1 MKIEKIFQRLAEIIN
16 EEFSGVVADKDE
28 IFAFL
33 DDEDGNFK
41 IKILNKGIE
50 IDKKLNVKKK
60 DFTPTEEL
68 TIQEKEQLMEDYI
81 SCVNDL
87 ILYFEASG
95 IDAVEEG
102 EIGSEFYSRF
112 LEYYLQ
118 LEDVISS
125 MRNAGIIADVSLFDK
140 NTVDNILR
148 VQKLK
153 YEN

>member
-1 MKIEKIFQRLAEIIN
+1 
-16 EEFSGVVADKDE
+16 
-28 IFAFL
+28 
-33 DDEDGNFK
+33 
-41 IKILNKGIE
+41 
-50 IDKKLNVKKK
+50 
-60 DFTPTEEL
+60 
-68 TIQEKEQLMEDYI
+68 
-81 SCVNDL
+81 
-87 ILYFEASG
+87 LYFEASG